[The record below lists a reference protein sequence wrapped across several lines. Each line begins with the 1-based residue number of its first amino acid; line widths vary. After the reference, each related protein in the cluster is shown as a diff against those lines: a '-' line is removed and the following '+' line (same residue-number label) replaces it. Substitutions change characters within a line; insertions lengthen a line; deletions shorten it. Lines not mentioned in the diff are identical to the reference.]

1 VEILGCCD
9 PADGWAKGARLVEN
23 MEADSAQDYQIF
35 TGREYGIQG
44 AIEMSDEQKTGAT
57 ERKGGEGLRAC
68 ETCRYIDNWVA
79 AVVHFVA

>member
-1 VEILGCCD
+1 
-9 PADGWAKGARLVEN
+9 
-23 MEADSAQDYQIF
+23 
-35 TGREYGIQG
+35 
-44 AIEMSDEQKTGAT
+44 MSDEQKTGAT